1 MLPSIHLTEVFCNA
15 VLLNSVAHRL
25 ELLLSLVD
33 LTTVR
38 SLDHVDRTLRRLHTH
53 AIHGGYFPAIYV
65 VLIGEVRTRDQVPDS
80 LAVTPPSS
88 KSSPTEVVSH
98 EGTEIVVRS
107 HTDNSPHDSYMR
119 PPGMDRLTRDP
130 MIERIWHGWTTPE
143 DADEYERLL
152 REQILPSFADK
163 DIDGYRGVRVL
174 RRSHSEE
181 IEFITIMRF
190 RSIKSVKQ
198 FAGEDYETAHVPR
211 EAREV
216 LARFDEH
223 AQHYEV
229 REQVDY

>member
-1 MLPSIHLTEVFCNA
+1 
-15 VLLNSVAHRL
+15 
-25 ELLLSLVD
+25 
-33 LTTVR
+33 
-38 SLDHVDRTLRRLHTH
+38 
-53 AIHGGYFPAIYV
+53 
-65 VLIGEVRTRDQVPDS
+65 
-80 LAVTPPSS
+80 
-88 KSSPTEVVSH
+88 
-98 EGTEIVVRS
+98 
-107 HTDNSPHDSYMR
+107 
-119 PPGMDRLTRDP
+119 